1 MHREGPSR
9 PGAAFLQAIPD
20 DPRRADPLPALTVL
34 VPGRGGTRDLGF
46 VIADVLFRTRLDS
59 EHRRPEVDALVTL
72 TAEMP
77 EVAHLRSGTVEG

>member
-1 MHREGPSR
+1 V
-9 PGAAFLQAIPD
+9 
-20 DPRRADPLPALTVL
+20 PRFPRLFPTTPVARIRCQQLTVL

-46 VIADVLFRTRLDS
+46 VIADVLFKTRVNS

-77 EVAHLRSGTVEG
+77 KVAHLRSGTVEG